1 MFNGE
6 VAYQSGLNQAEN
18 TFDENFWEVL
28 PVEKINIKEFL
39 VDEDKQNPYLER
51 AEEKAVKA
59 VQTHGMSI
67 KGKEKNSLIDEA
79 YMLLGRA
86 RYYSGRFIPALE
98 AFNYVLFKYPSSNN
112 INTAKVWKAK
122 TNFRLENES
131 TAVESLNLL
140 LQDEE
145 LLIKDQIE
153 ALSTLAQIYI
163 NKNDLELAILSLESA
178 INIIKDKDLKGR
190 LFFIVGQLYSLKNE
204 PELANNSFQKVID
217 LNRNIARKYRINAFL
232 EQAVNFNYN
241 TGDLD
246 ILHDLFNYLENDR
259 ENRPFLDRIFH
270 VIANHYMKIDK
281 DSIAVKYFNKSLATK
296 SKDQYLNA
304 INYHTLADFYY
315 DQSDY
320 ITAGEYY
327 DSTLTKYS
335 VNSKPY
341 RLVEK
346 RFENLK
352 DVIFYENI
360 ARENDSIINLTR
372 MSENELEIFFQP
384 YVDKLILKL
393 EANNNSKKKV
403 VSKSNSLFD
412 NSKSNDKGG
421 FYFYQN
427 TTVSYGRKEF
437 INFWGDRPLA
447 DNWRW
452 SSQANNK
459 LTNTKKKKSDSK
471 ITGEKLT
478 TQYFIDMLPKK
489 QTEIDSIKKKLNIAY
504 YKLGLIYKNKFKDYQ
519 RAISKLES
527 LLTNEP
533 QERLIL
539 PAKYNLYK
547 AYKLINNI
555 EFSDQIKL
563 DIIDNYAESSYAKI
577 LKNPKLALKADSQSP
592 TERYRVLYK
601 AFEDSDYER
610 VISDCELNILA
621 FEGEDIVPKLELLK
635 TIANARLYGLKAYKK
650 GLNYLTLNYPNSN
663 EGKEAENIIKNVI
676 PDLENNNFSNLSEGL
691 SFKAIFKFSS
701 LEIDLIDNFKTSLDE
716 AVNKEKVFELTTSQD
731 IYDINTT
738 FVVVHGLKS
747 ISGALGFVELL
758 EIESDEILSK
768 SYFAISS
775 ANYKTL
781 QIHKNLDSYLELLNK
796 KN

>member
-6 VAYQSGLNQAEN
+6 VAYQSGLNQAET

-28 PVEKINIKEFL
+28 PVEKMSVKDFS
-39 VDEDKQNPYLER
+39 VDEDEQNRDLER

-67 KGKEKNSLIDEA
+67 KGKEKNPLIDEA
-79 YMLLGRA
+79 YILLGKA

-131 TAVESLNLL
+131 TAIESLNQL

-145 LLIKDQIE
+145 LLIEDRIE
-153 ALSTLAQIYI
+153 AFSTLAQIYI
-163 NKNDLELAILSLESA
+163 NQNDLDLAILSLESA
-178 INIIKDKDLKGR
+178 TNIIKNKDLKGR
-190 LFFIVGQLYSLKNE
+190 LFFIVGQLYSHKNE

-241 TGDLD
+241 TGDLA

-270 VIANHYMKIDK
+270 IIAKHYMKIER
-281 DSIAVKYFNKSLATK
+281 DSMSVKYFNKSLATK

-360 ARENDSIINLTR
+360 ARENDSIIDLTR
-372 MSENELEIFFQP
+372 MSENELKSFFQP
-384 YVDKLILKL
+384 YVDKLILKR
-393 EANNNSKKKV
+393 EENNNTKKKV
-403 VSKSNSLFD
+403 VAKSNSLYN
-412 NSKSNDKGG
+412 NSKSNNRGG

-427 TTVSYGRKEF
+427 TTVSYGKKEF

-459 LTNTKKKKSDSK
+459 LTDTKKKKGDSK
-471 ITGEKLT
+471 ITSEKLT

-489 QTEIDSIKKKLNIAY
+489 QTEIDSIKKKRNIAY
-504 YKLGLIYKNKFKDYQ
+504 YKLGLIYKNKFRDYQ

-527 LLTNEP
+527 LLTKEP

-547 AYKLINNI
+547 AYKSINNI

-577 LKNPKLALKADSQSP
+577 LKNPKLALKVDSQSS
-592 TERYRVLYK
+592 TQRYRVLYK

-610 VISDCELNILA
+610 VISGCELDILA

-635 TIANARLYGLKAYKK
+635 TIANARLYGLRAYKK

-676 PDLENNNFSNLSEGL
+676 PGLENSSFSNPSEGL

-716 AVNKEKVFELTTSQD
+716 AVNKEKVFELTTSKD

-758 EIESDEILSK
+758 EVESDEILSK

-781 QIHKNLDSYLELLNK
+781 QIHKNLDSYLDLLNK

>member
-6 VAYQSGLNQAEN
+6 VAYQSGLNQAET

-28 PVEKINIKEFL
+28 PVEKMSVKDFS
-39 VDEDKQNPYLER
+39 VDEDEQNRDLER

-67 KGKEKNSLIDEA
+67 KGKEKNPLIDEA
-79 YMLLGRA
+79 YILLGKA

-131 TAVESLNLL
+131 TAIESLNQL

-145 LLIKDQIE
+145 LLIEDRIE
-153 ALSTLAQIYI
+153 AFSTLAQIYI
-163 NKNDLELAILSLESA
+163 NQNDLDLAILSLESA
-178 INIIKDKDLKGR
+178 TNIIKNKDLKGR
-190 LFFIVGQLYSLKNE
+190 LFFIVGQLYSHKNE

-241 TGDLD
+241 TGDLA

-270 VIANHYMKIDK
+270 IIAKHYMKIER
-281 DSIAVKYFNKSLATK
+281 DSMSVKYFNKSLATK

-360 ARENDSIINLTR
+360 ARENDSIIDLTR
-372 MSENELEIFFQP
+372 MSENELKSFFQP
-384 YVDKLILKL
+384 YVDKLILKR
-393 EANNNSKKKV
+393 EENNNTKKKV
-403 VSKSNSLFD
+403 VAKSNSLYN
-412 NSKSNDKGG
+412 NSKSNNRGG

-427 TTVSYGRKEF
+427 TTVSYGKKEF

-459 LTNTKKKKSDSK
+459 LTDTKKKKGDSK
-471 ITGEKLT
+471 ITSEKLT

-489 QTEIDSIKKKLNIAY
+489 QTEIDSIKKKRNIAY
-504 YKLGLIYKNKFKDYQ
+504 YKLGLIYKNKFRDYQ

-527 LLTNEP
+527 LLTKEP

-547 AYKLINNI
+547 AYKSINNI

-577 LKNPKLALKADSQSP
+577 LKNPKLALKVDSQSS
-592 TERYRVLYK
+592 TQRYRVLYK

-610 VISDCELNILA
+610 VISGCELDILA

-635 TIANARLYGLKAYKK
+635 TIANARLYGLRAYKK

-676 PDLENNNFSNLSEGL
+676 PGLENSSFSNLSEGL

-716 AVNKEKVFELTTSQD
+716 AVNKEKVFELTTSKD

-758 EIESDEILSK
+758 EVESDEILSK

-781 QIHKNLDSYLELLNK
+781 QIHKNLDSYLDLLNK